1 MAKRER
7 GETERDSR
15 NEIAN
20 NGEEGE
26 RVRVEGDT
34 CMHASGRGEG
44 CLNRV
49 REIQCTS
56 KAVCNPVVQDVNV
69 KGTPANIKRTVS

>member
-1 MAKRER
+1 MAKREG

-26 RVRVEGDT
+26 RVRVEGVT
-34 CMHASGRGEG
+34 CMHREGE
-44 CLNRV
+44 
-49 REIQCTS
+49 
-56 KAVCNPVVQDVNV
+56 KAV
-69 KGTPANIKRTVS
+69 

>member
-1 MAKRER
+1 MAKREG

-26 RVRVEGDT
+26 RESQSGRSDL
-34 CMHASGRGEG
+34 HASGRGEG

-56 KAVCNPVVQDVNV
+56 KAVCNPVQDVNV
-69 KGTPANIKRTVS
+69 KGTTANIKSTVS